1 MTKTREERRLLPL
14 ALHTGAA
21 VRELDRI
28 AIEESGIAGITL
40 MRRAAQA
47 CADVVQQCWPAADV
61 VRVFCGSGN
70 NAGDGYLLSGLLAQ
84 RGLKVEAIV
93 VGDIVKL
100 GADASAAYQFC
111 EQSDAT
117 IQPLSEAAFA
127 DGASLFVDAL
137 LGIGLSGL
145 VRADFAKVITRI
157 NEHSATKGLP
167 VLSVDI
173 PSGLSADNGQVLGVA
188 IRATATVTFIGTKR
202 GLLTGDGTDMVG
214 ELYFDDL
221 GVPVDVLKRVPAT
234 ALRLSNESLA
244 GLLPRRLRNS
254 HKNRFGHILVVGGD
268 QGMGGAVVMSAE
280 AALRTGAG
288 LVSVATHPSHAA
300 SLLSRIPELMVRGI
314 ATEADQVD
322 SASGIEALAVMVEQC
337 SVVVLGPGLGKS
349 EWSREMFN
357 TVMEVT
363 SGNGKAMVIDA
374 DGLNLLSA
382 GFEKRG
388 NWVLTP
394 HPGEA
399 SKLLAGLEAA
409 SDDKETLETLGKIE
423 RAATDRFAM
432 CELLQCHL
440 GGAVVLK
447 GAGSLISDGGEMW
460 LCPHGNPGMSTAG
473 MGDVLSG
480 VVGAMLG
487 QGLSVGDAARLAV
500 MMHAVA
506 GDRAVSVTGERGLVA
521 TDLMS
526 QLRKLANE
534 YS

>member
-14 ALHTGAA
+14 ALHTGAG

-70 NAGDGYLLSGLLAQ
+70 NAGDGYLLAGLLAQ
-84 RGLKVEAIV
+84 RGLTVEAIV

-111 EQSDAT
+111 EQSDAI

-157 NEHSATKGLP
+157 NAHSATKGLP

-221 GVPVDVLKRVPAT
+221 GVPVDLLKRVPAT
-234 ALRLSNESLA
+234 ALLLSKESLA

-337 SVVVLGPGLGKS
+337 SVVVLGPGLGKT
-349 EWSREMFN
+349 EWSRQMFN

-363 SGNGKAMVIDA
+363 SRNGKATVIDA

-382 GFEKRG
+382 EFEKRG

-399 SKLLAGLEAA
+399 SKLLAGLEVE
-409 SDDKETLETLGKIE
+409 SGDKATLETLGKIE

-487 QGLSVGDAARLAV
+487 QGLSVGDAAKLAV

-521 TDLMS
+521 TDLMP

>member
-1 MTKTREERRLLPL
+1 M
-14 ALHTGAA
+14 
-21 VRELDRI
+21 
-28 AIEESGIAGITL
+28 
-40 MRRAAQA
+40 
-47 CADVVQQCWPAADV
+47 
-61 VRVFCGSGN
+61 GS
-70 NAGDGYLLSGLLAQ
+70 
-84 RGLKVEAIV
+84 EM
-93 VGDIVKL
+93 
-100 GADASAAYQFC
+100 C
-111 EQSDAT
+111 
-117 IQPLSEAAFA
+117 
-127 DGASLFVDAL
+127 
-137 LGIGLSGL
+137 
-145 VRADFAKVITRI
+145 
-157 NEHSATKGLP
+157 
-167 VLSVDI
+167 
-173 PSGLSADNGQVLGVA
+173 
-188 IRATATVTFIGTKR
+188 IR
-202 GLLTGDGTDMVG
+202 DS
-214 ELYFDDL
+214 
-221 GVPVDVLKRVPAT
+221 
-234 ALRLSNESLA
+234 LSNDSLV

-300 SLLSRIPELMVRGI
+300 SLLSRTPELMVRGI
-314 ATEADQVD
+314 AATGVDQID
-322 SASGIEALAVMVEQC
+322 SASGIDALAVMLEQC

-349 EWSREMFN
+349 EWSRELFN

-363 SGNGKAMVIDA
+363 SRNGKAMVIDA

-399 SKLLAGLEAA
+399 SKLLAGLEAE
-409 SDDKETLETLGKIE
+409 SDDKQALETSGKV
-423 RAATDRFAM
+423 ALASADRFAM

-447 GAGSLISDGGEMW
+447 GSGSLISDGGEMW

-521 TDLMS
+521 TDLMP

>member
-1 MTKTREERRLLPL
+1 LPS
-14 ALHTGAA
+14 ALYTGAA

-28 AIEESGIAGITL
+28 AIEEFGIAGITL

-47 CADVVQQCWPAADV
+47 CADVVQQCWPAAEV
-61 VRVFCGSGN
+61 VRVFCGNGN
-70 NAGDGYLLSGLLAQ
+70 NAGDGYLLAGLLAQ

-117 IQPLSEAAFA
+117 IQRLSEAAFA

-137 LGIGLSGL
+137 LGIGLRGL
-145 VRADFAKVITRI
+145 VRAEFAEVITRI
-157 NEHSATKGLP
+157 NEHAETKGLP

-221 GVPVDVLKRVPAT
+221 GVPVEVLKRMPAT
-234 ALRLSNESLA
+234 VSRLSNDSLV

-300 SLLSRIPELMVRGI
+300 SLLSRTPELMVRGI
-314 ATEADQVD
+314 AATGVDQID
-322 SASGIEALAVMVEQC
+322 SASGIDALAVMLEQC

-349 EWSREMFN
+349 EWSRELFN

-363 SGNGKAMVIDA
+363 SRNGKAMVIDA

-399 SKLLAGLEAA
+399 SKLLAGLEAE
-409 SDDKETLETLGKIE
+409 SDDKQALETSGKV
-423 RAATDRFAM
+423 ALASADRFAM

-447 GAGSLISDGGEMW
+447 GSGSLISDGGEMW

-521 TDLMS
+521 TDLMP